1 MLSMKFTRLD
11 CSSKSNAASSQR
23 GTNEIVAERARE
35 RERERQKVSLFLG
48 LDKFGVPKSML
59 RKCEKIHRV
68 KERETGKERSRE

>member
-35 RERERQKVSLFLG
+35 RTTKSVPFFGFRQIWG
-48 LDKFGVPKSML
+48 PKKYATKM
-59 RKCEKIHRV
+59 
-68 KERETGKERSRE
+68 